1 MKKLIVWSV
10 GTNGDGSSQLV
21 SNLLMHIQKN
31 NNKFKILIFIS
42 NGSLLDKKLNKL
54 KFKKSKI
61 IKLPG
66 FFRKNI
72 IQLGIKLFG
81 SFLILKKNLIVLD
94 DFPFLDFG
102 LSNQILL
109 LHQPNLCY
117 FKNKSIVWKLKRLA
131 FRIMINP
138 KLKII
143 IQTEHMANKLLKIY
157 QHKNSYPIT
166 HSIL

>member
-1 MKKLIVWSV
+1 MI
-10 GTNGDGSSQLV
+10 
-21 SNLLMHIQKN
+21 
-31 NNKFKILIFIS
+31 FIFIS
-42 NGSLLDKKLNKL
+42 KGSLLDKKLNHTKY
-54 KFKKSKI
+54 KNSKI
-61 IKLPG
+61 IKLPNC
-66 FFRKNI
+66 FRKNI

-81 SFLILKKNLIVLD
+81 SFLIFQKNLIVLD

-117 FKNKSIVWKLKRLA
+117 FKNKSIVWKLKRLV